1 MTDMTLQEELDAYKA
16 TPKPHILPEFRPVI
30 GRTIADLIASA
41 QVQTARK
48 AGDRAP
54 DFVLPDQNGAAVS
67 SADLLARGPLV
78 VSFYR
83 GVWCPFCN
91 IELKALEATL
101 SDIRA
106 RGATLVA
113 ISQQTPPNSR
123 KAQRDN
129 GLSFPI
135 LSDKGGEIG
144 AAFGLRWL
152 VPEDMREV
160 HKKLGGPLPVFNGE
174 DSWTLPM
181 PARYVIGKDGVIV
194 YGEVNPDY
202 TQRPEPS
209 DLLPILDRLKQADAA

>member
-1 MTDMTLQEELDAYKA
+1 MTLQQELDAYKA

-41 QVQTARK
+41 QAQTARK
-48 AGDRAP
+48 AGERAP

-67 SADLLARGPLV
+67 SADLLAKGPLV

-91 IELKALEATL
+91 IELKALEVAL

-135 LSDKGGEIG
+135 LSDKGGEVG
-144 AAFGLRWL
+144 AAFGLRWV

-181 PARYVIGKDGVIV
+181 PARYVIGQDGVIV

-202 TQRPEPS
+202 TQRPEPG
-209 DLLPILDRLKQADAA
+209 DLFLILDRLKQADAA

>member
-160 HKKLGGPLPVFNGE
+160 HTKLGGPLPVFNGE

>member
-1 MTDMTLQEELDAYKA
+1 MADMALQEELDAYKA